1 MLAERVFPTEHLP
14 SSPSL
19 FSNYTI
25 KHTLS
30 PAHTKSSEG
39 KLPLCE
45 GQGLPNSDL
54 RVSSL
59 LREPADLMLPLL
71 AILQGWGSVLWGGDM
86 DSGFLSFTWVVA
98 QTVKK
103 LGTLVETQ
111 WLEVLL
117 LCSLS

>member
-1 MLAERVFPTEHLP
+1 
-14 SSPSL
+14 
-19 FSNYTI
+19 
-25 KHTLS
+25 
-30 PAHTKSSEG
+30 
-39 KLPLCE
+39 
-45 GQGLPNSDL
+45 
-54 RVSSL
+54 
-59 LREPADLMLPLL
+59 MLPLL